1 MFFVPTGQLNKVSLK
16 PRERFPLAT
25 VTKEM
30 RYVVFSYRGN
40 LITEVEERE
49 REEGGGGGDYTTK
62 TFLLV
67 CFLSI
72 CLPWLV
78 PLAIWY
84 LLMSYIF
91 FLQCISV
98 QNAWNTSCMKVWNF
112 FLTTSSYAFYYV
124 SWELLHITVCCDLA
138 MACSF
143 MKADFFNQFILWKK
157 ASLKIYVFCCTDFVF
172 ASLFFLGII
181 SCLLI

>member
-30 RYVVFSYRGN
+30 RYVVFSYTGN
-40 LITEVEERE
+40 LITEEGEK
-49 REEGGGGGDYTTK
+49 GGGGGEEETTK

-78 PLAIWY
+78 PLAI
-84 LLMSYIF
+84 
-91 FLQCISV
+91 
-98 QNAWNTSCMKVWNF
+98 
-112 FLTTSSYAFYYV
+112 
-124 SWELLHITVCCDLA
+124 
-138 MACSF
+138 
-143 MKADFFNQFILWKK
+143 
-157 ASLKIYVFCCTDFVF
+157 
-172 ASLFFLGII
+172 
-181 SCLLI
+181 